1 MTKSLSDDMPEI
13 KRQWSVLPVRALL
26 DRKLSENEFRILAA
40 MCIYTNSH
48 GVCWPGGKTL
58 AAIAGVDQATVSR
71 TIARLGRAGYV
82 RRLEPKDYQM
92 EFARFGKI
100 ARYQVMY
107 REDAPLPS
115 WEEVQSSMTLA
126 PVDETPALHIKDK
139 GSGDDTALLSLSHS
153 LAQAYLRA
161 VTRVTGQTR
170 SLDNELR
177 HAHKLAA
184 NGATVE
190 AVTAATEATCRDW
203 LSKRAGIPALS
214 DVAATMHQRQTDVC
228 TGAAV

>member
-1 MTKSLSDDMPEI
+1 MTKSPSDEMPEI
-13 KRQWSVLPVRALL
+13 KRQWSVVPVRALL

-92 EFARFGKI
+92 EFAKFGKI

-115 WEEVQSSMTLA
+115 WEEVQSSMVLA
-126 PVDETPALHIKDK
+126 PVDEVPASHINDK
-139 GSGDDTALLSLSHS
+139 GSGDDDALLSLSHS
-153 LAQAYLRA
+153 LAHAYLRA
-161 VTRVTGQTR
+161 VTRITGQTR
-170 SLDNELR
+170 SLDNEVR
-177 HAHKLAA
+177 HARKLAA
-184 NGATVE
+184 TGATIE

-214 DVAATMHQRQTDVC
+214 DVAATMHHKQGDVC
-228 TGAAV
+228 TGAGL